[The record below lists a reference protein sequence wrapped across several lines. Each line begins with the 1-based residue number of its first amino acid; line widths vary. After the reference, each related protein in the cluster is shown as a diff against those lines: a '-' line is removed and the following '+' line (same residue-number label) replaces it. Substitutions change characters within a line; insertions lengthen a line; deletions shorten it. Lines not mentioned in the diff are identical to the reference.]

1 MLIRRKITLAL
12 VITNLIVIA
21 TVGTVAYY
29 SLRQKFSDQIA
40 ATALANFRGDAI
52 SFIETYGSWEAGIA
66 AEPFDAF
73 VARRSRQT
81 NRPIAIGLGPAVT
94 PPVFPDAAPAGLA
107 PTAAPNSPPP
117 AHRLSRPPFHFMIF
131 SPAGKVQKAIP
142 PYQVGA
148 TISAADRAN
157 AQPVEHSGKLLAYV
171 VVKGDAAYS
180 GLDLGYLA
188 AIRQALWLGIGAALA
203 LAVAVGWLLGSRL
216 SSRLGR
222 LTLAIESV
230 HTGHFGRQVDIGVN
244 DEIGELARAF
254 NQMSDELQRG
264 REALKTSQRRIEK
277 QTEMLRELADK
288 DALTQLHNRRFFDEQ
303 ITELDR
309 DGKIVIVLG
318 DVDHF
323 KSINDRYSHAMGDS
337 VLRQIG
343 AILHDTTRRTDIVAR
358 YGGEEFVLAF
368 ADVTVDQAYALCEKL
383 RLAIA
388 NHPWQRLD
396 PALQVTMSFGLAAMA
411 DPGHAEDALKS
422 ADRSLYRAKAEGR
435 NRVCIDPSDGT

>member
-1 MLIRRKITLAL
+1 MLIRKKITLAL
-12 VITNLIVIA
+12 IITNLVVIA
-21 TVGTVAYY
+21 TVGIVAYY
-29 SLRQKFSDQIA
+29 SLRQKFNDQVA

-52 SFIETYGSWEAGIA
+52 SFIETYGSWEAGVA
-66 AEPFDAF
+66 VEPFDAF
-73 VARRSRQT
+73 VARRARQT
-81 NRPIAIGLGPAVT
+81 NRPIAVGLAPAVT

-107 PTAAPNSPPP
+107 PITAPSSPPP
-117 AHRLSRPPFHFMIF
+117 AHGLSRPPFHFMIF
-131 SPAGKVQKAIP
+131 SPVGKVLKAIP

-148 TISAADRAN
+148 TISETDRAN
-157 AQPVEHSGKLLAYV
+157 AQPIEHAGKLLAYV

-216 SSRLGR
+216 SARLGG
-222 LTLAIESV
+222 LTRAIESV
-230 HTGHFGRQVDIGVN
+230 HTGDFGRQVDVGSD
-244 DEIGELARAF
+244 DEIGKLARAF
-254 NQMSDELQRG
+254 NRMSDELQRG
-264 REALKTSQRRIEK
+264 REALKTSQSRIEK

-303 ITELDR
+303 IAEFDR
-309 DGKIVIVLG
+309 EREIAIVLG

-323 KSINDRYSHAMGDS
+323 KWINDRYSHATGDS

-343 AILHDTTRRTDIVAR
+343 TILRDNTRRTDIVAR
-358 YGGEEFVLAF
+358 YGGEEFVVAF
-368 ADVTVDQAYALCEKL
+368 ADATVDQACALCEKL

-396 PALQVTMSFGLAAMA
+396 PGLQVTMSFGLAAMNNA
-411 DPGHAEDALKS
+411 SGPEDALKL

-435 NRVCIDPSDGT
+435 NRVCIAPNHGA